1 MNASAASVESWLG
14 AQSFGEQRGG
24 LLVCGEIVDEWRVEA
39 YLGRGLSAEVYR
51 VTNVRFGHDG
61 CMMALLAMLKVDG
74 WGAELEDFSQ
84 SWEVWDV
91 SQIPM
96 AANLQLVF
104 FRGRRGDLIFLPLL
118 NEQPLSL
125 PLESIDGAYYSWERF
140 ISYCEPILREA
151 REALSIT
158 PVPVVIPYLGE
169 TPVK

>member
-1 MNASAASVESWLG
+1 M
-14 AQSFGEQRGG
+14 
-24 LLVCGEIVDEWRVEA
+24 
-39 YLGRGLSAEVYR
+39 
-51 VTNVRFGHDG
+51 
-61 CMMALLAMLKVDG
+61 
-74 WGAELEDFSQ
+74 
-84 SWEVWDV
+84 WDV

-140 ISYCEPILREA
+140 VAYCEPVLREA

>member
-1 MNASAASVESWLG
+1 
-14 AQSFGEQRGG
+14 
-24 LLVCGEIVDEWRVEA
+24 
-39 YLGRGLSAEVYR
+39 
-51 VTNVRFGHDG
+51 
-61 CMMALLAMLKVDG
+61 MMALLAMLKVDG
-74 WGAELEDFSQ
+74 WGAELEDFSR

-104 FRGRRGDLIFLPLL
+104 FRGRSGDLIFLPLL

-140 ISYCEPILREA
+140 VAYCGPILREA
-151 REALSIT
+151 REALYVP